1 MQLKNVTKDSFVVMV
16 KAPQFFCQSVL
27 SGQEFTVD
35 EALGY
40 AILATYN
47 GKIEKQPEVPTAKAY
62 AKSPADKSLE
72 VKLS

>member
-16 KAPQFFCQSVL
+16 KAPKFFCQSVL
-27 SGQEFTVD
+27 SGQDFVVD